1 LDLDAPG
8 RRGGAAGAA
17 VAVDV
22 NTPRPDAVLA
32 GFARLPYDA
41 RGTHKVQRCSQT
53 LLFELHVDHLQGDC
67 EHELGL
73 CLVSAGHPHE
83 KGRIG
88 LGVILTILTRID
100 VTLKA
105 LATDSLKFVCM
116 AWSKPSTLYGISN
129 PTSTKIVG

>member
-1 LDLDAPG
+1 
-8 RRGGAAGAA
+8 
-17 VAVDV
+17 
-22 NTPRPDAVLA
+22 VLHE
-32 GFARLPYDA
+32 PYPPFHA
-41 RGTHKVQRCSQT
+41 
-53 LLFELHVDHLQGDC
+53 ELS
-67 EHELGL
+67 LG
-73 CLVSAGHPHE
+73 
-83 KGRIG
+83 G